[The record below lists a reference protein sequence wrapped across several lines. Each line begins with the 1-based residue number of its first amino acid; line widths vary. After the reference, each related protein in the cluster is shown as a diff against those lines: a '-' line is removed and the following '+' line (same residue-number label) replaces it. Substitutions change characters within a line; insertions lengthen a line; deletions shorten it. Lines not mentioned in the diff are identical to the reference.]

1 MISRYTND
9 HTRHLSDR
17 ELHELERR
25 VDDADRRFQF
35 ENNGQGDYQTIL
47 ATESRRMRE
56 AKER

>member
-17 ELHELERR
+17 QLRELERQ
-25 VDDADRRFQF
+25 VDDANHRFQS

-56 AKER
+56 ANER